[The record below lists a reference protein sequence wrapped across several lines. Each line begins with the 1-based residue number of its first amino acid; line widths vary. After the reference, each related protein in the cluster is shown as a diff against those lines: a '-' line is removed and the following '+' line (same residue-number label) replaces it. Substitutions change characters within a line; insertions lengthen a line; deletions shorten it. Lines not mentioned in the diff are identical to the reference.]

1 MRRMTVYILMDA
13 WRKEVFAVFSSE
25 EKARKWLETKAVQEW
40 GWTPGE
46 AASATIEPWPV
57 DEE

>member
-1 MRRMTVYILMDA
+1 MTVYLLMDA
-13 WRKEVFAVFSSE
+13 WKNEVFAVFSSE
-25 EKARKWLETKAVQEW
+25 QKARRWLETKAVQEW

-57 DEE
+57 DAE